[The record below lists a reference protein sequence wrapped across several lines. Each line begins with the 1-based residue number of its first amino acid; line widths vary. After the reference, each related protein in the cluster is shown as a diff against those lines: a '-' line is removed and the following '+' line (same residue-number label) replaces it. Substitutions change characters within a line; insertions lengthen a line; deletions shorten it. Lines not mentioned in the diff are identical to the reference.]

1 MTDSLTTLMQ
11 EHRSQLRLEYPWVWL
26 YELEVPTDPVTRIRL
41 TNNPEPVL
49 FGFDSD
55 GAAVTYSP
63 FPIVHSGIK
72 KTAAGDIPIIGVSVA
87 NVTRE
92 IGRLIDTHGGL
103 DGAPAVVRLVSLADL
118 QNPKAQVE
126 ERAEV
131 RGCKVGS
138 RIVTLTLAAYSL
150 YRAKV
155 PPERYVST
163 VCRVRFGGPRCGY
176 QIPASPGETI
186 GTGFSTCARRRSD
199 CEERGEDE
207 VARGLPQA
215 HPRRWG
221 AFPGMP
227 RQLGGA

>member
-26 YELEVPTDPVTRIRL
+26 YELEVPTDPITRVRL
-41 TNNPEPVL
+41 TNNPTPVH
-49 FGFDSD
+49 FGQETD
-55 GAAVTYSP
+55 GTAIVYSP
-63 FPIVHSGIK
+63 FPIVHSGIR
-72 KTAAGDIPIIGVSVA
+72 KTAAGDIPTIGVSVG

-92 IGRLIDTHGGL
+92 IGRLIDTHDGL
-103 DGAPAVVRLVSLADL
+103 DGAPATIRLVSLADL
-118 QNPKAQVE
+118 ENPKAQLE

-138 RIVTLTLAAYSL
+138 KIVTMTLAAYSL

-163 VCRVRFGGPRCGY
+163 VCRYAFGGPKCGY
-176 QIPASPGETI
+176 VIPASPGETV
-186 GTGFSTCARRRSD
+186 GTGFSTCARRRTD

-207 VARGLPQA
+207 LARGLPQA

-221 AFPGMP
+221 ANPGMP

>member
-1 MTDSLTTLMQ
+1 MSDSLTTLMQ
-11 EHRSQLRLEYPWVWL
+11 EWRSQLRLEYPWVWL
-26 YELEVPTDPVTRIRL
+26 YEVEVPTDPVTRIRL
-41 TNNPEPVL
+41 TNNPTPVS

-55 GAAVTYSP
+55 GAALTYSP

-72 KTAAGDIPIIGVSVA
+72 KTAAGDIPTIGVSVG

-92 IGRLIDTHGGL
+92 IGRLIDAHDGL
-103 DGAPAVVRLVSLADL
+103 DGAPAVIRLVNLADL
-118 QNPKAQVE
+118 GNAKAQVE

-131 RGCKVGS
+131 RGCKVGA
-138 RIVTLTLAAYSL
+138 RIVTITLAAYSL

-163 VCRVRFGGPRCGY
+163 VCKHAFGGPRCGY
-176 QIPASPGETI
+176 LIPASPGETV
-186 GTGFSTCARRRSD
+186 GTGFSTCARRRTD
-199 CEERGEDE
+199 CEERGADE
-207 VARGLPQA
+207 LARGLPQI